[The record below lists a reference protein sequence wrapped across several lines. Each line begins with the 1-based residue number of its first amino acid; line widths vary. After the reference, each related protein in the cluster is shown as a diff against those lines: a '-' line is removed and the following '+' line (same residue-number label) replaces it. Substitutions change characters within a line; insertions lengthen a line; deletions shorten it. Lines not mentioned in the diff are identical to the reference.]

1 MRVGLAIPQ
10 YGFSV
15 PSGKISFVDT
25 ATWAHRAE
33 SLGYDGVWL
42 SDHFLYTFARYGAGD
57 APIAALEPM
66 TSLAGL
72 AAVTERVRLGVLV
85 LGAPFRHPSLV
96 AKAAATIDQLSDGRL
111 VLGLGAGWLEKEFD
125 AFGYDFGSVGERFEA
140 LEDAVAIVG
149 GLFGG
154 ADPLT
159 HEGPVWSLHDGRLTP
174 PPVQTPI
181 PLWLG
186 GKGGPRL
193 LRLAARAATGW
204 NVVWR
209 MAPADYA
216 GRLQGVRDAC
226 AGAGRDPA
234 TFGLSVGLYGIAGA
248 SEDEARA
255 TFERARAAFPGGAMR
270 EETWES
276 WRADTLSG
284 SIEQIRERVDAFAAL
299 GVTELIVSPWALP
312 FTIAE
317 PEQVDLFA
325 EALLDR

>member
-15 PSGKISFVDT
+15 PSGEISFADT

-42 SDHFLYTFARYGAGD
+42 SDHFLYSFARYGAGD
-57 APIAALEPM
+57 APIAALEPL

-96 AKAAATIDQLSDGRL
+96 AKAAATIDQLSGGR
-111 VLGLGAGWLEKEFD
+111 VEIGLGAGWLEQEFD
-125 AFGYDFGSVGERFEA
+125 AFGYDFGSVGERFGA
-140 LEDAVAIVG
+140 LEDAASIVG

-154 ADPLT
+154 AEPLT
-159 HEGPVWSLHDGRLTP
+159 HEGDVWSLHDGRLTP
-174 PPVQTPI
+174 PPVQAPI
-181 PLWLG
+181 PLWVG

-209 MAPADYA
+209 IAPADYA

-226 AGAGRDPA
+226 ADAGRDPA
-234 TFGLSVGLYGIAGA
+234 TFGLSVGLYGIAGS

-255 TFERARAAFPGGAMR
+255 TFERARAAFPGDAMR
-270 EETWES
+270 EETWDS

-284 SIEQIRERVDAFAAL
+284 SIDQIRERADAFAAL
-299 GVTELIVSPWALP
+299 GVTEFVVSPWTLP
-312 FTIAE
+312 FTVAE

>member
-15 PSGKISFVDT
+15 PSGEISFADT

-33 SLGYDGVWL
+33 SLGFDAVWL
-42 SDHFLYTFARYGAGD
+42 SDHFLYSFARYGAGD
-57 APIAALEPM
+57 TPIAALEPL
-66 TSLAGL
+66 TALAGL
-72 AAVTERVRLGVLV
+72 SAVTERLRLGVIV

-96 AKAAATIDQLSDGRL
+96 AKAAATIDQLSGGR
-111 VLGLGAGWLEKEFD
+111 VEIGLGAGWLEQEFD
-125 AFGYDFGSVGERFEA
+125 AFGYDFGSVAERFDA
-140 LEDAVAIVG
+140 LEDAVSIVG

-159 HEGPVWSLHDGRLTP
+159 HDGRVWSLHDGRLTP
-174 PPVQTPI
+174 PPVQAPI

-193 LRLAARAATGW
+193 LRLAARTATGW

-209 MAPADYA
+209 IAPEDYA
-216 GRLQGVRDAC
+216 SRLQGVHEAC
-226 AGAGRDPA
+226 AAAGRDPE

-255 TFERARAAFPGGAMR
+255 TFERARGAFPGDAMR
-270 EETWES
+270 DETWES

-284 SIEQIRERVDAFAAL
+284 SIEQIRERAHAFAAL
-299 GVTELIVSPWALP
+299 GVDELIVSPWALP

-317 PEQVDLFA
+317 PGQVDLFA

>member
-10 YGFSV
+10 YGFSL
-15 PSGKISFVDT
+15 PGGEISFVDT

-66 TSLAGL
+66 TSLAAL
-72 AAVTERVRLGVLV
+72 AAVTERVRLGVIV

-96 AKAAATIDQLSDGRL
+96 AKASATIDQLSGGRL

-125 AFGYDFGSVGERFEA
+125 AFGYDFGSVRERFDA

-204 NVVWR
+204 NVVGR
-209 MAPADYA
+209 IAPAD
-216 GRLQGVRDAC
+216 
-226 AGAGRDPA
+226 
-234 TFGLSVGLYGIAGA
+234 
-248 SEDEARA
+248 
-255 TFERARAAFPGGAMR
+255 
-270 EETWES
+270 
-276 WRADTLSG
+276 
-284 SIEQIRERVDAFAAL
+284 
-299 GVTELIVSPWALP
+299 
-312 FTIAE
+312 
-317 PEQVDLFA
+317 
-325 EALLDR
+325 